1 MGKSVKKTPIIKDNG
16 KGKKKDKALANR
28 ATRRKLKDPDFSIP
42 DGKSYKKEYESYRI
56 ADYVCRWTKEEAI
69 EEYNKISSFIDKQKY
84 PTLES
89 FLNYWKKCMLR
100 K

>member
-28 ATRRKLKDPDFSIP
+28 ATRRKLKDPDFSIS

-56 ADYVCRWTKEEAI
+56 ADYVCRWTQEEAI
-69 EEYNKISSFIDKQKY
+69 EEYNKINSFIDKRKY